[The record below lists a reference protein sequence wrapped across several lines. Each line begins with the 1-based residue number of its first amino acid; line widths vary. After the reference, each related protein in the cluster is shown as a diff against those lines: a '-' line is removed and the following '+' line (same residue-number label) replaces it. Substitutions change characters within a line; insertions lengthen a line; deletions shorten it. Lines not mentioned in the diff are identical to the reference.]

1 MPWHDICSLLNYM
14 GLQLAKLLVGEGLV
28 SIDQVRG
35 AVEEQR
41 NSGRGLGDSLVTLGH
56 ITETDFLG
64 FLGKYYG
71 MPVVDLDSRSVE
83 PEVLKLIP
91 QGTAAEECLI
101 PVSLVGADLIV
112 AVSDPSNILLMDDLG
127 FITGKHIVPVIA
139 SERAISAKI
148 AECYGESQGR
158 ESDGAGRLPRA
169 GKLRSIEEIL
179 RGLEEYTND
188 DRKFTSSEAAE
199 ENPAEADVSEGEE
212 SLHDDARTIE
222 EESPAAI
229 DKAVFDLTDS
239 EPGDGGVSG
248 SRKIEIE
255 FPGASVISGFTAA
268 VVQSEPLEIGVRTE
282 ESDDFSEPD
291 KKFNVETSEA
301 GINGVGETAAN
312 EISLP
317 DGDSFAAPGDVD
329 KPSGT
334 DSAGKGITI
343 PEEYHAPLARE
354 EDSPGE
360 NGLYPVPETA
370 EENQRIDD
378 IPDAEEHA
386 SPEFEGGA
394 TLADKAVPSSDEKAK
409 NGSGVKLPKGS
420 ILIVDHSPT
429 VRRVVALALERE
441 GYKVYA
447 AGDGMQALAALNDI
461 TPGLILV
468 DINLPHMDGYQLCK
482 VIKRHGLTKDIPV
495 VMLSGKVG
503 MMDKVKGR
511 MAGASDYITKPFA
524 AGDIIG
530 AAEKYL
536 S

>member
-1 MPWHDICSLLNYM
+1 M

-28 SIDQVRG
+28 SVDQVRE
-35 AVEEQR
+35 AVEGQR
-41 NSGRGLGDSLVTLGH
+41 DSGRGLGDSLVTLGY

-71 MPVVDLDSRSVE
+71 MPVMDLDSRSIE

-101 PVSLVGADLIV
+101 AVSLVGADLIV

-148 AECYGESQGR
+148 AEYYGERSSSR
-158 ESDGAGRLPRA
+158 ESDNPGRLPRA
-169 GKLRSIEEIL
+169 GKLRSIDEIM

-188 DRKFTSSEAAE
+188 KREFTSGVTAESFVETTAREAGEALPGSAEIIDE
-199 ENPAEADVSEGEE
+199 ENAPV
-212 SLHDDARTIE
+212 
-222 EESPAAI
+222 I
-229 DKAVFDLTDS
+229 DNAVFDLTDAES
-239 EPGDGGVSG
+239 GEGGSWG
-248 SRKIEIE
+248 SRSIEIE
-255 FPGASVISGFTAA
+255 FPGGDAVSGFTP
-268 VVQSEPLEIGVRTE
+268 VIEQSETLEIESRTE
-282 ESDDFSEPD
+282 ESID
-291 KKFNVETSEA
+291 
-301 GINGVGETAAN
+301 GVGETNTDQFSPFHSSDNSA
-312 EISLP
+312 IHT
-317 DGDSFAAPGDVD
+317 DID
-329 KPSGT
+329 KPAEAESPV
-334 DSAGKGITI
+334 TI
-343 PEEYHAPLARE
+343 PGEHNTPQAET
-354 EDSPGE
+354 EDSSGE
-360 NGLYPVPETA
+360 NGLYTVQEVG
-370 EENQRIDD
+370 EE
-378 IPDAEEHA
+378 
-386 SPEFEGGA
+386 S
-394 TLADKAVPSSDEKAK
+394 ADNTSSSIEKAK
-409 NGSGVKLPKGS
+409 NGAGVKLPKGS

-447 AGDGMQALAALNDI
+447 AGDGMQALAALKDI

-482 VIKRHGLTKDIPV
+482 VIKGHGLTKDIPV

-530 AAEKYL
+530 AAEKYVI
-536 S
+536 

>member
-1 MPWHDICSLLNYM
+1 M

-28 SIDQVRG
+28 SVDQVRE
-35 AVEEQR
+35 AVEVQR
-41 NSGRGLGDSLVTLGH
+41 NSGCGLGDSLVTLGH
-56 ITETDFLG
+56 VTETDFLG

-71 MPVVDLDSRSVE
+71 MPVMDLGSRSIE
-83 PEVLKLIP
+83 PDVLKLIP

-112 AVSDPSNILLMDDLG
+112 AVSDPSNILLIDDLG

-148 AECYGESQGR
+148 AEYYGEGQGSSGR
-158 ESDGAGRLPRA
+158 ESDSGGRLPRA

-188 DRKFTSSEAAE
+188 NREFTSAVSTEESLAE
-199 ENPAEADVSEGEE
+199 TDVSEGDETLPRRAEIMDEE
-212 SLHDDARTIE
+212 S
-222 EESPAAI
+222 AAVI
-229 DKAVFDLTDS
+229 DNAVFDLTGS
-239 EPGDGGVSG
+239 ESGDDGASG
-248 SRKIEIE
+248 SRNIEIGFTEME
-255 FPGASVISGFTAA
+255 FSGSDSVPGFAADIGKGEKPEIEGRIEEGDRFEGHDEGFNLGIAEASMNGGGETGAS
-268 VVQSEPLEIGVRTE
+268 
-282 ESDDFSEPD
+282 
-291 KKFNVETSEA
+291 
-301 GINGVGETAAN
+301 

-317 DGDSFAAPGDVD
+317 WNGRSAEASADEDISSGAGDSV
-329 KPSGT
+329 T
-334 DSAGKGITI
+334 
-343 PEEYHAPLARE
+343 
-354 EDSPGE
+354 SPTEHTAISEQEGQLDE
-360 NGLYPVPETA
+360 SGLYTFPDTKEDALPGSEGEV
-370 EENQRIDD
+370 EE
-378 IPDAEEHA
+378 
-386 SPEFEGGA
+386 
-394 TLADKAVPSSDEKAK
+394 LADRNVSSGVEKVK
-409 NGSGVKLPKGS
+409 NGAGVKLPKGS

-429 VRRVVALALERE
+429 IRRVAALALERE
-441 GYKVYA
+441 GYRVYA
-447 AGDGMQALAALNDI
+447 AGDGMQALAALKDI

-482 VIKRHGLTKDIPV
+482 VIKGHGLTKDIPV

>member
-1 MPWHDICSLLNYM
+1 M

-28 SIDQVRG
+28 SVDQVRE
-35 AVEEQR
+35 AVEVQR

-56 ITETDFLG
+56 VTETDFLG

-71 MPVVDLDSRSVE
+71 MPVMDLGSRSIE
-83 PEVLKLIP
+83 PDVLKLIP
-91 QGTAAEECLI
+91 QATAAEECLI

-112 AVSDPSNILLMDDLG
+112 AVSDPSNILLLDDLG

-148 AECYGESQGR
+148 TDYYGEGQGSSGR
-158 ESDGAGRLPRA
+158 ESDSAGRLPRA

-188 DRKFTSSEAAE
+188 NREFISA
-199 ENPAEADVSEGEE
+199 VSAEE
-212 SLHDDARTIE
+212 SLTEAGEALPDSAEIMD
-222 EESPAAI
+222 EESAAVI
-229 DKAVFDLTDS
+229 DNAVFDLTGS
-239 EPGDGGVSG
+239 ESEDGASG
-248 SRKIEIE
+248 SLSIEIE
-255 FPGASVISGFTAA
+255 FSEMEFSGGGSVPGFAAEIRQSG
-268 VVQSEPLEIGVRTE
+268 QPGIESRTE
-282 ESDDFSEPD
+282 EDDRFEGQD
-291 KKFNVETSEA
+291 EGFNLEITEA
-301 GINGVGETAAN
+301 GMNGGEETGAS

-317 DGDSFAAPGDVD
+317 WNGRNVAPSADEDKSGGAGDSVTSPTEHTAIGEQE
-329 KPSGT
+329 G
-334 DSAGKGITI
+334 
-343 PEEYHAPLARE
+343 PLDER
-354 EDSPGE
+354 
-360 NGLYPVPETA
+360 GLYPFPDTKEGALPEPEGEA
-370 EENQRIDD
+370 E
-378 IPDAEEHA
+378 
-386 SPEFEGGA
+386 
-394 TLADKAVPSSDEKAK
+394 LADRNVSFDVEKVK
-409 NGSGVKLPKGS
+409 NGAGVKLPKGS

-429 VRRVVALALERE
+429 IRRVVALALERE
-441 GYKVYA
+441 GYRVYA
-447 AGDGMQALAALNDI
+447 AGDGMQALAALKDI

-482 VIKRHGLTKDIPV
+482 VIKGHGLTKDIPV

-530 AAEKYL
+530 AAEKYV